1 MIKGR
6 KVFFMGEKLVKISL
20 FFFLCFILSISFN
33 TSVFSVSDDFVVE
46 TQYIDG
52 EQNIRV
58 PRDMIRSL
66 KKQTALHLIYEKERE
81 RLGKLSKPNN
91 QPIRSFQDYRS
102 VILPSDTA
110 KKNLYSNIRNLD
122 LSGSTGNIILY
133 GTSGDKFSVNSV
145 GSLNITLE
153 HSSVLKL
160 KNESVTLK
168 AGDIINVVGK
178 NNVIE
183 VPNVFN
189 INGSLLFDND
199 SQLTIK
205 LTTDDAHIVV
215 ADGIILDLESNTE
228 FKISGDGL
236 VTFGD
241 GSTINLKGTVASPTL
256 YPSFIIDSFTTFV
269 PAAGATPIIKGVG
282 KVIVQDGGT
291 IDIRGYGQN
300 RYLKV
305 AINSTDDI
313 DFYVKG
319 KGMIRIEGGNDPY
332 RTSGYSYAPPSGYY
346 GNLSFGIGKFSL
358 TLKLGGVVYI
368 GNGGWLEFGSVLSE
382 PTSSG
387 HLKKLDF
394 GPDGNFYLNTGGILS
409 FSDNDFVGS
418 KQLTSVWISDDAKI
432 LGDGGGLVEYIARV
446 PNPGFNYQGFVGTFQ
461 SGNFS
466 FKNISGLIPKD
477 IVKKL
482 VNQSTVL
489 VTAILYTD
497 NAGTNKIRLKNG
509 ARIELVNGDIVTG
522 EDSSGNVLARS
533 SSGKTVIYKLDGTRV

>member
-6 KVFFMGEKLVKISL
+6 KVFFMGEKLLRASL
-20 FFFLCFILSISFN
+20 FFFLCFILSISF
-33 TSVFSVSDDFVVE
+33 SSKLFCSLDHFVVE
-46 TQYIDG
+46 TLDIGGKRD
-52 EQNIRV
+52 IRV

-81 RLGKLSKPNN
+81 RLEKLSKPNN
-91 QPIRSFQDYRS
+91 QPKRKFQDFRS
-102 VILPSDTA
+102 IILPSDTA
-110 KKNLYSNIRNLD
+110 KINQYSNIRNLD
-122 LSGSTGNIILY
+122 LADSTGNIILY
-133 GTSGDKFSVNSV
+133 GTSGDKFSVSSV
-145 GSLNITLE
+145 GSINLTLE
-153 HSSVLKL
+153 HDSVLKL
-160 KNESVTLK
+160 KNEAVTLK
-168 AGDIINVVGK
+168 AGDIINIVGK

-189 INGSLLFDND
+189 INGSLLFDTD

-241 GSTINLKGTVASPTL
+241 NSTINLKGTVNSPDL

-269 PAAGATPIIKGVG
+269 PAVGATSIIKGVG

-305 AINSTDDI
+305 ATNTTDNI

-332 RTSGYSYAPPSGYY
+332 RTSGYSYSPPTGYY

-358 TLKLGGVVYI
+358 TLKLGGIVYI
-368 GNGGWLEFGSVLSE
+368 GDGGWLEFGSILSE

-409 FSDNDFVGS
+409 FADNDFVNS
-418 KQLTSVWISDDAKI
+418 EQLTSIWISNDAKF
-432 LGDGGGLVEYIARV
+432 LGDGGGLVEYIART

-461 SGNFS
+461 SENFV
-466 FKNISGLIPKD
+466 FKDFSGLIPKD

-509 ARIELVNGDIVTG
+509 ARIELVDGDIVTG

-533 SSGKTVIYKLDGTRV
+533 SSGKTVIYKLNGTRV